1 MEIRGQPQVKAQ
13 KPYFMTPF
21 TRIALLSLT
30 VATLRPMTSGAETNE
45 FIDSGQS
52 TTTELTPMVEQPVS
66 YPFFSSNRWEHWH
79 GIWSSN
85 ITDSADFIDRF
96 FGNPSTLARSN
107 ETFIKLRFG
116 MQFREEQNDK
126 TIAKISIRLQLP
138 HTTKKLKL
146 VYEDI
151 VDSDD
156 LGGTQSIIEDTGE
169 NKSDTALR
177 YTLKKKN
184 RLRVDADVGARS
196 GSPIQIFLR
205 LRARRTYDVS
215 ENWSLRLTERVTWF
229 SEDGWVSKTEMQWD
243 RKLAQAWLLRFT
255 SELEWREERDGVR
268 PAQQISLFKTFSKRR
283 VVRLDVG
290 GSWPEYPNIVERIYY
305 TSITH
310 RRLIHSDWLFL
321 EIKPGVEFPEIDDYE
336 SRFYFKIQFEMLF
349 GRTQP

>member
-1 MEIRGQPQVKAQ
+1 MEIQGQLQAKVHGRH
-13 KPYFMTPF
+13 FVSLF
-21 TRIALLSLT
+21 TRVAAVSLGLASLLS
-30 VATLRPMTSGAETNE
+30 VAFGAETNE
-45 FIDSGQS
+45 MTGTGEQ
-52 TTTELTPMVEQPVS
+52 TTNQPTAMVQQPFTGS
-66 YPFFSSNRWEHWH
+66 FFSSNRWEHWH

-85 ITDSADFIDRF
+85 ITDSAEFIDRF
-96 FGNPSTLARSN
+96 FGNPGKIVGNN
-107 ETFIKLRFG
+107 ETFVKLRLG
-116 MQFREEQNDK
+116 MQFREEQSDK
-126 TIAKISIRLQLP
+126 TIAKVSIRLQLP

-156 LGGTQSIIEDTGE
+156 LSGTQSIIEDTGE
-169 NKSDTALR
+169 SKSDTALR

-196 GSPIQIFLR
+196 GSPVQIFLR
-205 LRARRTYDVS
+205 LRSRRTFDVT
-215 ENWSLRLTERVTWF
+215 ENWTFRLSERVTWF
-229 SEDGWVSKTEMQWD
+229 SEDGWVAKTDMQWD

-255 SELEWREERDGVR
+255 SELEWREDRDGVR

-305 TSITH
+305 TSLTH

-336 SRFYFKIQFEMLF
+336 SRFYFKIQFEMLV